1 MGVLDFLLEGTQPP
15 ASTTTGST
23 VQGLP
28 QYVSDYVQ
36 QLLSGGMA
44 AGMQPYQPYTGPR
57 IAGLT
62 PDQVGAFGQVRDQVA
77 NTPSP
82 TAMAAP
88 YLAQAGK
95 TFPGAA
101 SEYMSPYIQN
111 VTDRNAQL
119 TERALREKLM
129 PAVESKFGAMGHDTR
144 SSAYRGE
151 VDRGVRDLTEG
162 LNAQNL
168 AALDTGYNNAAN
180 IFSNDASRN
189 AQLASL
195 QGPLAQ
201 IQQQM
206 GLTGAAALENIGATQ
221 QNQNQRSADL
231 AYQDFTQQRDY
242 PMQQA
247 GALAQLL
254 QGLQTDRTTTTS
266 STGPSTVS
274 GPSPLAQAGSAA
286 TGIAGLIKLL
296 GGNSGG
302 GGNMTAGGIPGSGY
316 LKRGGRI
323 HYAGGGPLR
332 LAYAHAA

>member
-36 QLLSGGMA
+36 QVLAGGMG

-57 IAGLT
+57 LAGLT
-62 PDQVGAFGQVRDQVA
+62 PDQLGAFDAVRGTVA
-77 NTPSP
+77 NTQSP

-95 TFPGAA
+95 TFPGSAA
-101 SEYMSPYIQN
+101 EYMSPYIQN

-119 TERALREKLM
+119 TQRALKEQLM

-144 SSAYRGE
+144 SSAYRGA

-168 AALDTGYNNAAN
+168 AALDQGYSQAAN
-180 IFSNDASRN
+180 TFSNDASRN
-189 AQLASL
+189 AQLATIV
-195 QGPLAQ
+195 GPLAQ
-201 IQQQM
+201 LSQQM
-206 GLTGAAALENIGATQ
+206 GLTNAAALENIGATQ
-221 QNQNQRSADL
+221 QQQNQRSADL
-231 AYQDFTQQRDY
+231 AYQDFTNQRDY

-254 QGLQTDRTTTTS
+254 QGLPTERTQTTT

-274 GPSPLAQAGSAA
+274 GPSPLAQAGSLA
-286 TGIAGLIKLL
+286 TGIAGLIKLFQNK
-296 GGNSGG
+296 G
-302 GGNMTAGGIPGSGY
+302 AA
-316 LKRGGRI
+316 RGGRI
-323 HYAGGGPLR
+323 RYAHGGPLR
-332 LAYAHAA
+332 LAYA